1 MALVLNEEQQS
12 LKDIAKEFL
21 QKNAPV
27 THFREIRDT
36 ENELGYDPDLWKQ
49 MVDLGWSGILVP
61 EEYGGFDFGMVGM
74 GSILEEMGKML
85 TPSPL
90 FSTGVLGASLISLGG
105 NDKQKQTYLPQI
117 VDGSITTALA
127 LEEGNRHSP
136 LSINTEAKKDGKNY
150 TLTGNKTFV
159 IDGHSSN
166 LLIVAARTS
175 GSENDSSGITL
186 FLVDPSIN
194 GAEVNKTSMVDSRNS
209 ANITLNKVIV
219 SLDDILGEENNG
231 AALLEEVLD
240 RAQIAISA
248 EMLGNASQ
256 AFDIT
261 LEYLKER
268 KQFGAVIG
276 SFQALQHRA
285 AEMYSELELTKSSV
299 IAACVAADEQS
310 NDLRRMASLAKF
322 KAGETNHLVTNEAV
336 QMHGGVGVTDEYD
349 VGLYLKRARVTE
361 QIFGNSEYHLDR
373 YACLLYTSPS
383 PRD

>member
-36 ENELGYDPDLWKQ
+36 ESELGYDPDLWKQ

-175 GSENDSSGITL
+175 GSDKDSSGITL
-186 FLVDPSIN
+186 FFVDPN
-194 GAEVNKTSMVDSRNS
+194 LDGVEVNKTSMVDSRNS
-209 ANITLNKVIV
+209 ANITLKEVDV
-219 SLDDILGEENNG
+219 SIDNVLGEENNG
-231 AALLEEVLD
+231 GALLDEVLD

-248 EMLGNASQ
+248 EMLGNATQ

-310 NDLRRMASLAKF
+310 NDLKRMASLAKF

-373 YACLLYTSPS
+373 YASLSEY
-383 PRD
+383 

>member
-1 MALVLNEEQQS
+1 MALILNEEQQS

-36 ENELGYDPDLWKQ
+36 ENELGYDENLWKD

-74 GSILEEMGKML
+74 GSIFEEMGKML

-90 FSTGVLGASLISLGG
+90 FATGVLGASLITLGG
-105 NDKQKQTYLPQI
+105 SNSQKQNYLPKI

-127 LEEGNRHSP
+127 VEESNRHS
-136 LSINTEAKKDGKNY
+136 LSQINTQAIKEGANY
-150 TLTGNKTFV
+150 KITGDKTFV
-159 IDGHSSN
+159 IDGHSAS
-166 LLIVAARTS
+166 LLIVAART
-175 GSENDSSGITL
+175 GGKEGDLSGITL
-186 FLVDPSIN
+186 FLIDPQSTGVTIT
-194 GAEVNKTSMVDSRNS
+194 KTNMVDSRNS
-209 ANITLNKVIV
+209 ANISFDGVIV
-219 SLDDILGEENNG
+219 SSENILGEENSG
-231 AALLEEVLD
+231 SGILEQVVD
-240 RAQIAISA
+240 RAQVAISA

-256 AFDIT
+256 AFDLT
-261 LEYLKER
+261 LAYLKER
-268 KQFGAVIG
+268 KQFGSLIG
-276 SFQALQHRA
+276 TFQALQHRA

-299 IAACVAADEQS
+299 IAACVAVDENS
-310 NDLRRMASLAKF
+310 NDLTRMASLAKF

-361 QIFGNSEYHLDR
+361 HIFGNAEYHLDR
-373 YACLLYTSPS
+373 YASLSEY
-383 PRD
+383 

>member
-150 TLTGNKTFV
+150 ALRGNKTFV

-186 FLVDPSIN
+186 FLVDPSID
-194 GAEVNKTSMVDSRNS
+194 GVEVNKTSMVDSRNS
-209 ANITLNKVIV
+209 ANITLKEVIV
-219 SLDDILGEENNG
+219 SIDDVLGEENNG

-373 YACLLYTSPS
+373 YASLSEY
-383 PRD
+383 

>member
-36 ENELGYDPDLWKQ
+36 ENELGYDQDLWKQ

-74 GSILEEMGKML
+74 GSIFEEMGKML

-90 FSTGVLGASLISLGG
+90 FSTGVLGASLIALGG
-105 NDKQKQTYLPQI
+105 NDKQKQAYLPQI

-136 LSINTEAKKDGKNY
+136 LSISTEAKKNGENY
-150 TLTGNKTFV
+150 SITGDKTFV
-159 IDGHSSN
+159 IDGHSSK

-175 GSENDSSGITL
+175 GSEKDSSGITL
-186 FLVDPSIN
+186 FLIDPSAN
-194 GAEVNKTSMVDSRNS
+194 GVEVNKTSMVDSRNS
-209 ANITLNKVIV
+209 ANITLKNVTV
-219 SLDDILGEENNG
+219 SKDDILGEENNG
-231 AALLEEVLD
+231 AAILEEVLD

-299 IAACVAADEQS
+299 IAACVAADEKS

-373 YACLLYTSPS
+373 YASLSEY
-383 PRD
+383 

>member
-36 ENELGYDPDLWKQ
+36 ESELGYDPDLWKQ

-150 TLTGNKTFV
+150 ILTGNKAFV

-175 GSENDSSGITL
+175 GSKNDSSGITL
-186 FLVDPSIN
+186 FLVDPSID
-194 GAEVNKTSMVDSRNS
+194 GVEVSKTSMVDSRNS
-209 ANITLNKVIV
+209 ANITLNEVIV
-219 SLDDILGEENNG
+219 SLDDVLGEENNG

-373 YACLLYTSPS
+373 YAFLSEY
-383 PRD
+383 

>member
-1 MALVLNEEQQS
+1 MALILNEEQQS

-36 ENELGYDPDLWKQ
+36 QNELGYDESLWKE
-49 MVDLGWSGILVP
+49 MVNLGWSGILVP

-74 GSILEEMGKML
+74 GSIFQEMGRNL

-90 FSTGVLGASLISLGG
+90 FSTGVLGVSLITLGG
-105 NDKQKQTYLPQI
+105 SDVQKQNYLPKI
-117 VDGSITTALA
+117 VEGNLTTALA
-127 LEEGNRHSP
+127 LEESSRHAPSY
-136 LSINTEAKKDGKNY
+136 INTEAKKNGDKFTINGD
-150 TLTGNKTFV
+150 KTFV
-159 IDGHSSN
+159 IDGHSSD
-166 LLIVAARTS
+166 LLIVAARTE
-175 GSENDSSGITL
+175 GAADDISGITL
-186 FLVDPSIN
+186 FIIDSKSQGLDIT
-194 GAEVNKTSMVDSRNS
+194 KTSMVDSRNA
-209 ANITLNKVIV
+209 ANVKLENVVVTSK
-219 SLDDILGEENNG
+219 DILGEENNV
-231 AALLEEVLD
+231 AAILEEVLD

-256 AFDIT
+256 AFEVT

-268 KQFGAVIG
+268 KQFGALIG
-276 SFQALQHRA
+276 TFQALQHRA
-285 AEMYSELELTKSSV
+285 ADMYSELELTKSSV
-299 IAACVAADEQS
+299 IAACNAVDDKS
-310 NDLRRMASLAKF
+310 NDLKRMASLAKF

-373 YACLLYTSPS
+373 YATLSDY
-383 PRD
+383 

>member
-1 MALVLNEEQQS
+1 MALILNEEQQS
-12 LKDIAKEFL
+12 LKDIAREFL

-36 ENELGYDPDLWKQ
+36 KNELGYDEVLWKE
-49 MVDLGWSGILVP
+49 MVNLGWSGILIP

-74 GSILEEMGKML
+74 GSIFEEMGKTL

-105 NDKQKQTYLPQI
+105 NNTQKQSLLPKI
-117 VDGSITTALA
+117 VDGSLTTALA
-127 LEEGNRHSP
+127 LEEGSRHSP
-136 LSINTEAKKDGKNY
+136 FSINTKAVKDGDNFKIS
-150 TLTGNKTFV
+150 GEKTFV
-159 IDGHSSN
+159 IDGHTAD
-166 LLIVAARTS
+166 LLIVAARTE
-175 GSENDSSGITL
+175 GSTDDSSGISL
-186 FLVDPSIN
+186 FLVDPDSEGI
-194 GAEVNKTSMVDSRNS
+194 EITRTSMVDSRNAAS
-209 ANITLNKVIV
+209 IQFKDAIV
-219 SLDDILGEENNG
+219 SSSEILGEQNNG
-231 AALLEEVLD
+231 AGILEEVLD

-276 SFQALQHRA
+276 TFQALQHRA

-299 IAACVAADEQS
+299 IAACNAVDENS
-310 NDLRRMASLAKF
+310 NDLKRMASLAKF
-322 KAGETNHLVTNEAV
+322 KAGETNYLVTNEAV

-349 VGLYLKRARVTE
+349 VGLYMKRARVTE

-373 YACLLYTSPS
+373 YATLSDY
-383 PRD
+383 

>member
-1 MALVLNEEQQS
+1 MALILNEEQQS
-12 LKDIAKEFL
+12 LKDIAREFL

-27 THFREIRDT
+27 THFRKIRDT
-36 ENELGYDPDLWKQ
+36 ENELGYDEALWKE
-49 MVDLGWSGILVP
+49 MVDLGWSGILIP

-74 GSILEEMGKML
+74 GSIFEEMGKTL

-105 NDKQKQTYLPQI
+105 NDSQKQSLLPKI
-117 VDGSITTALA
+117 VDGSLTTALA
-127 LEEGNRHSP
+127 LEEGSRHSP
-136 LSINTEAKKDGKNY
+136 YSISTKAEKDGDNFKIS
-150 TLTGNKTFV
+150 GEKTFV
-159 IDGHSSN
+159 IDGHTAG
-166 LLIVAARTS
+166 LLIVAARTE
-175 GSENDSSGITL
+175 GSTGDSSGISL
-186 FLVDPSIN
+186 FLLDPNSEGI
-194 GAEVNKTSMVDSRNS
+194 EITRTSMVDSRNS
-209 ANITLNKVIV
+209 ALIQFKGVTASSSEL
-219 SLDDILGEENNG
+219 LGEQNNG
-231 AALLEEVLD
+231 ASILEEVLD

-276 SFQALQHRA
+276 TFQALQHRA

-299 IAACVAADEQS
+299 IAACNAVDENS
-310 NDLRRMASLAKF
+310 NDLKRMASLAKF
-322 KAGETNHLVTNEAV
+322 KAGETNYLVTNEAV

-349 VGLYLKRARVTE
+349 VGLYMKRARVTE

-373 YACLLYTSPS
+373 YATLSDY
-383 PRD
+383 

>member
-1 MALVLNEEQQS
+1 MALILNEEQQS
-12 LKDIAKEFL
+12 LKDIAREFL

-36 ENELGYDPDLWKQ
+36 KNELGYDEVLWKE
-49 MVDLGWSGILVP
+49 MVNLGWSGILIP

-74 GSILEEMGKML
+74 GSIFEEMGKTL

-105 NDKQKQTYLPQI
+105 NNTQKQSLLPKI
-117 VDGSITTALA
+117 VDGSLTTALA

-136 LSINTEAKKDGKNY
+136 YSINTKAVKDGDNFKIS
-150 TLTGNKTFV
+150 GEKTFV
-159 IDGHSSN
+159 IDGHTAG
-166 LLIVAARTS
+166 LLIVAARTD
-175 GSENDSSGITL
+175 GSIDDSSGISL
-186 FLVDPSIN
+186 FLVDPNSKGI
-194 GAEVNKTSMVDSRNS
+194 EITKTSMVDSRNAAS
-209 ANITLNKVIV
+209 IQFKDAIV
-219 SLDDILGEENNG
+219 SSSEILGEQNNG
-231 AALLEEVLD
+231 AGILEEVLD

-276 SFQALQHRA
+276 TFQALQHRA

-299 IAACVAADEQS
+299 IAACNAVDENS
-310 NDLRRMASLAKF
+310 NDLKRMASLAKF
-322 KAGETNHLVTNEAV
+322 KAGETNYLVTNEAV

-349 VGLYLKRARVTE
+349 VGLYMKRARVTE

-373 YACLLYTSPS
+373 YATLSDY
-383 PRD
+383 

>member
-1 MALVLNEEQQS
+1 MALILNEEQQS
-12 LKDIAKEFL
+12 LKDIAREFL

-27 THFREIRDT
+27 THFRKIRDT
-36 ENELGYDPDLWKQ
+36 ENELGYDEALWKE
-49 MVDLGWSGILVP
+49 MVDLGWSGILIP

-74 GSILEEMGKML
+74 GSIFEEMGKTL

-105 NDKQKQTYLPQI
+105 NDSQKQSLLPKI
-117 VDGSITTALA
+117 VDGSLTTALA
-127 LEEGNRHSP
+127 LEEGSRHSP
-136 LSINTEAKKDGKNY
+136 YSINTKAEKDGDNFKIS
-150 TLTGNKTFV
+150 GEKTFV
-159 IDGHSSN
+159 IDGHTAG
-166 LLIVAARTS
+166 LLIVAARTE
-175 GSENDSSGITL
+175 GSTDDSSGISL
-186 FLVDPSIN
+186 FLLDPSSEGI
-194 GAEVNKTSMVDSRNS
+194 EITRTSMVDSRNAALIQFKGVMAS
-209 ANITLNKVIV
+209 
-219 SLDDILGEENNG
+219 SSEILGEQNNG
-231 AALLEEVLD
+231 AGILEEVLD

-276 SFQALQHRA
+276 TFQALQHRA

-299 IAACVAADEQS
+299 IAACNAVDENS
-310 NDLRRMASLAKF
+310 NDLKRMASLAKF
-322 KAGETNHLVTNEAV
+322 KAGETNYLVTNEAV

-349 VGLYLKRARVTE
+349 VGLYMKRARVTE

-373 YACLLYTSPS
+373 YATLSDY
-383 PRD
+383 

>member
-186 FLVDPSIN
+186 FLVND
-194 GAEVNKTSMVDSRNS
+194 GVEVSKTSMVDSRNS
-209 ANITLNKVIV
+209 ANITFKEVIV
-219 SLDDILGEENNG
+219 SLDDVLGEENNG

-373 YACLLYTSPS
+373 YASLSEY
-383 PRD
+383 

>member
-1 MALVLNEEQQS
+1 MALILNEEQQS
-12 LKDIAKEFL
+12 LKDIAREFL

-36 ENELGYDPDLWKQ
+36 KNELGYDEALWKE
-49 MVDLGWSGILVP
+49 MVDLGWSGILIP

-74 GSILEEMGKML
+74 GSIFEEMGKTL

-105 NDKQKQTYLPQI
+105 NNSQKQSLLPKI
-117 VDGSITTALA
+117 VDGSLTTALA

-136 LSINTEAKKDGKNY
+136 YSINTKAIKDGDNFKIS
-150 TLTGNKTFV
+150 GEKTFV
-159 IDGHSSN
+159 IDGHTAG
-166 LLIVAARTS
+166 LLIVAARTD
-175 GSENDSSGITL
+175 GSIDDSSGISL
-186 FLVDPSIN
+186 FLVDPNSKGI
-194 GAEVNKTSMVDSRNS
+194 EITKTSMVDSRNAAS
-209 ANITLNKVIV
+209 IQFKDAIV
-219 SLDDILGEENNG
+219 SSSEILGEQNNG
-231 AALLEEVLD
+231 AGILEEVLD

-276 SFQALQHRA
+276 TFQALQHRA

-299 IAACVAADEQS
+299 IAACNAVDENS
-310 NDLRRMASLAKF
+310 NDLKRMASLAKF
-322 KAGETNHLVTNEAV
+322 KAGETNYLVTNEAV

-349 VGLYLKRARVTE
+349 VGLYMKRARVTE

-373 YACLLYTSPS
+373 YATLSDY
-383 PRD
+383 

>member
-36 ENELGYDPDLWKQ
+36 ENELGYDQDLWKQ

-74 GSILEEMGKML
+74 GSIFEETGKML

-90 FSTGVLGASLISLGG
+90 FSTGVLGASLIALGG
-105 NDKQKQTYLPQI
+105 NDKQKQSYLPQI

-136 LSINTEAKKDGKNY
+136 LSISTEAKKNGENY
-150 TLTGNKTFV
+150 SITGDKTFV
-159 IDGHSSN
+159 IDGHSSK

-175 GSENDSSGITL
+175 GSEKDSSGITL
-186 FLVDPSIN
+186 FLIDPN
-194 GAEVNKTSMVDSRNS
+194 ADGVEVNKTRMVDSRNS
-209 ANITLNKVIV
+209 ANITLKKVTA
-219 SLDDILGEENNG
+219 SKDDILGEESNG
-231 AALLEEVLD
+231 AAILEEVLD

-299 IAACVAADEQS
+299 IAACVAADEKS

-373 YACLLYTSPS
+373 YATLSEY
-383 PRD
+383 

>member
-36 ENELGYDPDLWKQ
+36 ESELGYDPDLWKQ

-136 LSINTEAKKDGKNY
+136 FSINTEAKKEGKNY
-150 TLTGNKTFV
+150 TLTGSKTFV

-209 ANITLNKVIV
+209 ANITLNEVIV
-219 SLDDILGEENNG
+219 SLDDVLSEENNG

-373 YACLLYTSPS
+373 YASLSEY
-383 PRD
+383 